1 MRPRRLKNEI
11 NVVPYIDVM
20 LVLLVIFMVTAP
32 MVPPASINLPSVGK
46 ASQPPVAPLEIIIKP
61 DEGLMMRDRAL
72 GGAEVSV
79 GRKEL
84 AAMLREMQKKNPE
97 QSVVIAGDKSVK
109 YEVVLAVMD
118 ELQRAQVSKIG
129 LLVQPS
135 Q

>member
-20 LVLLVIFMVTAP
+20 LVLLVIFMVTSP

-46 ASQPPVAPLEIIIKP
+46 ASQPPVAPLEIIIKA

-84 AAMLREMQKKNPE
+84 AAMLRELQKKNPE

-109 YEVVLAVMD
+109 YEIVLGVMD
-118 ELQRAQVSKIG
+118 ELQRAQVQKIG